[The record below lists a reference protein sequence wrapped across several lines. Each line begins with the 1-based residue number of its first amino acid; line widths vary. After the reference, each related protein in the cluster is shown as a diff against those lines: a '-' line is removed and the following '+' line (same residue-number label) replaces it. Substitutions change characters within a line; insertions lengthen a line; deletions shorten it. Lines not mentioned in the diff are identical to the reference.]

1 MVRVPEP
8 RRRHMGH
15 LPRVTSR
22 ALAMRPESRRIL
34 YGAAVVT
41 VLGASALGAFV
52 AYWGDTLTRTSHAE
66 ALRAALWGG
75 VGAFVAAISGVAVV
89 PIVRRILISRY
100 DVRMVEAASPVHPL
114 LRRLMTEAP
123 GTYTHSLAVASLAE
137 AGAEAVGADPLVAR
151 VGAYYHDVGKI
162 KRPCFF
168 FENLA
173 EGHNPHDDEKPSLS
187 ALIITSH
194 VGDGLELADEYELPE
209 PVKDIIREHHGT
221 SLVRY
226 FYYKAAE
233 ADAGAYEGDFRYHGG
248 RPTSKEAALVMLADS
263 CEAAIRALKEP
274 TTSAIE
280 TAVRF
285 VVDDK
290 IHDHQLE
297 ESGLDEA
304 EIAAVT
310 ETFSRMLV
318 GMLHA
323 RCEYPQPLSAPVRE
337 AYADQRCEPSRA

>member
-1 MVRVPEP
+1 MAEVSQ
-8 RRRHMGH
+8 GH
-15 LPRVTSR
+15 LRDHPRVTSR
-22 ALAMRPESRRIL
+22 ALAMRPGSRRIL
-34 YGAAVVT
+34 YVAAVIT
-41 VLGASALGAFV
+41 VVGASALGAFV
-52 AYWGDTLTRTSHAE
+52 AYWGDTLTRTTQAD

-75 VGAFVAAISGVAVV
+75 VGAFVAAVAGVAVV
-89 PIVRRILISRY
+89 PVVRRFLITRY

-114 LRRLMTEAP
+114 LKRLMTEAP

-137 AGAEAVGADPLVAR
+137 AGAETVGADPLVAR

-173 EGHNPHDDEKPSLS
+173 EGNNPHDDQKPSLS

-194 VGDGLELADEYELPE
+194 VSDGLELAEEYELPD
-209 PVKDIIREHHGT
+209 PVKTIIREHHGT

-233 ADAGAYEGDFRYHGG
+233 ADAGVYEGDFRYHGG
-248 RPTSKEAALVMLADS
+248 RPSNREAALVMLADS
-263 CEAAIRALKEP
+263 CEASIRALKEP
-274 TTSAIE
+274 TADAIE

-285 VVDDK
+285 VIDDK

-297 ESGLDEA
+297 ESGLTDD
-304 EIAAVT
+304 EIAAVA
-310 ETFSRMLV
+310 ETFTRMLV

-323 RCEYPQPLSAPVRE
+323 RCEYPQILSTPRRE

>member
-1 MVRVPEP
+1 MPDERP
-8 RRRHMGH
+8 RQISN

-22 ALAMRPESRRIL
+22 ALAMRPQSRRVL
-34 YGAAVVT
+34 YAAAVAT
-41 VLGASALGAFV
+41 VACATALGAFV
-52 AYWGDTLTRTSHAE
+52 AYWGDTLTRATQSDAV
-66 ALRAALWGG
+66 RAALWGG
-75 VGAFVAAISGVAVV
+75 VGAFVAAVAGVAVV
-89 PIVRRILISRY
+89 PVVRRVLISRY
-100 DVRMVEAASPVHPL
+100 DVRMVEAASPLHPL
-114 LRRLMTEAP
+114 LKRLMTEAP
-123 GTYTHSLAVASLAE
+123 GTYAHSLAVASLAE
-137 AGAEAVGADPLVAR
+137 SGAEAVGADPLMAR

-173 EGHNPHDDEKPSLS
+173 EGSNPHDEQKPSLS

-194 VGDGLELADEYELPE
+194 VSDGLELADEYDLPD
-209 PVKDIIREHHGT
+209 PIKGIIREHHGT

-233 ADAGAYEGDFRYHGG
+233 ADAGVFEGDFRYHGG
-248 RPTSKEAALVMLADS
+248 RPSSKEAALVMLADS
-263 CEAAIRALKEP
+263 CEASIRALKEP
-274 TTSAIE
+274 TAAAIE

-297 ESGLDEA
+297 ECGLSES
-304 EIAAVT
+304 EIHVIS
-310 ETFSRMLV
+310 ETFTRMLV

-323 RCEYPQPLSAPVRE
+323 RCEYPQMLSTPMRE